1 MSFNHRSL
9 GVMWIMESLWYVQWL
24 NPLICSLGCKS
35 GPAFGCSIHRKPQ
48 QETNEVLQG
57 LDNVAIWSSTA
68 RRTKW
73 SLLDGAGGSMWSTCQ
88 AYPGAWSR
96 GIYPWAVYLAWLGS
110 GSQDSYSML
119 FLRTV
124 AVHVC
129 KPSLRCYLNFHGLS
143 SHESVCSHICLFW
156 GGEQHFSPCIYLAS
170 VVCSLLMF
178 FLVSL
183 GASLVNIC
191 MGNKNLTRS
200 RTDFYSNTSSPRG
213 RGWGGGLLL
222 YVSRM
227 LASVSSKMQ
236 PVDYRQWVR

>member
-1 MSFNHRSL
+1 
-9 GVMWIMESLWYVQWL
+9 
-24 NPLICSLGCKS
+24 
-35 GPAFGCSIHRKPQ
+35 
-48 QETNEVLQG
+48 
-57 LDNVAIWSSTA
+57 
-68 RRTKW
+68 
-73 SLLDGAGGSMWSTCQ
+73 
-88 AYPGAWSR
+88 
-96 GIYPWAVYLAWLGS
+96 
-110 GSQDSYSML
+110 ML

-213 RGWGGGLLL
+213 RGWGGGFFYMSVGCLPVSPVKCSLWTIGSESGRFAVFHTPL
-222 YVSRM
+222 SNGSNCSAYVRAGTKS
-227 LASVSSKMQ
+227 
-236 PVDYRQWVR
+236 